1 MQTEKASVN
10 AATEDMASVSTFTT
24 VTNMPWGNRSSDRD
38 GDTMSRRKRRQLAG
52 KVKNGRASVV
62 AVACMIVFLG
72 LIAGTALAYL
82 GFRAEKGGRVED
94 FQRGALITVSKIRD
108 SFDEYV
114 DTASLIH
121 GRFRHRPQFDASAFE
136 ADAEAYTADYME
148 WSNRFRKD
156 FRELYEYVAA
166 SGLKFKAMQF
176 DPNITLQERPVA
188 EAEADI
194 YYMENYPEVN
204 YQGFRGFNGDSTS
217 LLPRWWNQSFYFP
230 IHYMEPIPGNEA
242 AIDLDYYSSESRIR
256 AVKALFD
263 TKEPSLTDRLSLV
276 KKAGSASRCIS
287 GDGGFSGD
295 QGPSFGVVLMHP
307 GVKLSDDNET
317 SWPRDFSSIV
327 LCMPDLMKRS
337 TDHLDRKI
345 SVYIHDL
352 SHPTYDEPVFMGAV
366 KLDEDETAT
375 EFQNEDE
382 SAYVMSLREE
392 ISLAELKCTAEDT
405 CHQQTIDI
413 ANRKWTITIVDEHGY
428 NKYQLLYVILV
439 GLVVFVAFFCLAIWV
454 LATDRK
460 NRSYAAL
467 KAQAAAERNSLVL
480 ENANKAAQTERELND
495 FLAHEVRNPLA
506 AAMAATTFLRAQL
519 ERRTK
524 STKDLQGQFEDSVET
539 EEIEEFLSDD
549 SKERGINRDDS
560 VKTLSSPRLVQ
571 AREDVQVVDNSLRFI
586 NDLLRTML
594 DMHRATSGN
603 MQVKLAPVDLLRDVL
618 EPVAGML
625 HRGGEGNIGRG
636 KGREKVQI
644 TVECPEDIIVTT
656 DVLRLKQVILNL
668 GRNSVKFIN
677 EGFIRLRAEVLEIE
691 CPDDPTRFRDEFVRE
706 NSHLDIEGGE
716 STCKTVRIYVEDS
729 GSGIPIEKRERLF
742 AKYQESLDLLS
753 QGTGIGLHLCKNLV
767 ELMGG
772 SISLDNEYD
781 SGIPGCPG
789 ARFVI
794 DLQTGPSDVSIND
807 LSSSFEY
814 DRDASIHVNFVDETN
829 GQIGGK
835 LFDHSSGATSSAET
849 SVLPEKLNVLFV
861 DDDRVLRKLFARTI
875 KMVAPGWTIRE
886 AANGEA
892 AILLADE
899 EEFDLIFCDMYMA
912 SVEKQLLGTETVAEL
927 RSKGLKCRIC
937 GLSANDKEREFLD
950 AGADSFLFKP
960 IPCEANLLR
969 STLHRVLYD

>member
-1 MQTEKASVN
+1 MN

-24 VTNMPWGNRSSDRD
+24 IGNMPWGNRANDTASETSSRQ
-38 GDTMSRRKRRQLAG
+38 RKKL
-52 KVKNGRASVV
+52 KNGRASVV

-82 GFRAEKGGRVED
+82 GFRSEKGARVED

-121 GRFRHRPQFDASAFE
+121 GRFRHRPQFDALAYE
-136 ADAEAYTADYME
+136 ADPDSYTEEYME
-148 WSNRFRKD
+148 WSDKFRKD
-156 FRELYEYVAA
+156 FRELYEYVRA
-166 SGLKFKAMQF
+166 SGLRFKAMQF

-188 EAEADI
+188 EAEAELF
-194 YYMENYPEVN
+194 YMDNYPDVT

-230 IHYMEPIPGNEA
+230 IHYMEPIVGNEA

-256 AVKALFD
+256 AVEALFE
-263 TKEPSLTDRLSLV
+263 TKKPSLTDRLSLV
-276 KKAGSASRCIS
+276 KKAGSVSRCIS
-287 GDGGFSGD
+287 GDGGFSGV

-307 GVKLSDDNET
+307 GVKLSQDNET

-352 SHPTYDEPVFMGAV
+352 SHPTYEEPVFMGAV
-366 KLDEDETAT
+366 KLDQNETAYQ
-375 EFQNEDE
+375 EED
-382 SAYVMSLREE
+382 SYVMSLREE
-392 ISLAELKCTAEDT
+392 IPLHELKCTAEDT

-413 ANRKWTITIVDEHGY
+413 ANRRWTITVVDEHGY

-467 KAQAAAERNSLVL
+467 KAQAAAERNALVL

-506 AAMAATTFLRAQL
+506 AAMAATTFLRTQL
-519 ERRTK
+519 ERRSQ
-524 STKDLQGQFEDSVET
+524 STKGVRTHFDDS
-539 EEIEEFLSDD
+539 EEIEGLVNDTSEKVVS
-549 SKERGINRDDS
+549 GRDDS
-560 VKTLSSPRLVQ
+560 IKSLSSPRLVQ

-603 MQVKLAPVDLLRDVL
+603 LQVKLAPVDLLRDVL

-636 KGREKVQI
+636 TGDEKVQI
-644 TVECPEDIIVTT
+644 TVDCPEDIVVTT

-677 EGFIRLRAEVLEIE
+677 EGFIRLRAEVVEVEE
-691 CPDDPTRFRDEFVRE
+691 CSDDHIRFRDEFVRE
-706 NSHLDIEGGE
+706 NSHLDIECGDVMD
-716 STCKTVRIYVEDS
+716 KTVRIYVEDS

-753 QGTGIGLHLCKNLV
+753 QGTVRTQL
-767 ELMGG
+767 
-772 SISLDNEYD
+772 
-781 SGIPGCPG
+781 
-789 ARFVI
+789 VI
-794 DLQTGPSDVSIND
+794 DGTCTVFFDLFSHLRLFFLLITHYRELVSTCARTWSN
-807 LSSSFEY
+807 SWV
-814 DRDASIHVNFVDETN
+814 DAS
-829 GQIGGK
+829 
-835 LFDHSSGATSSAET
+835 
-849 SVLPEKLNVLFV
+849 VLTMTTIVAFPDVQVL
-861 DDDRVLRKLFARTI
+861 VLL
-875 KMVAPGWTIRE
+875 
-886 AANGEA
+886 
-892 AILLADE
+892 
-899 EEFDLIFCDMYMA
+899 LIFKLLLPTRI
-912 SVEKQLLGTETVAEL
+912 VTIFRLQLTTIVMLV
-927 RSKGLKCRIC
+927 
-937 GLSANDKEREFLD
+937 
-950 AGADSFLFKP
+950 
-960 IPCEANLLR
+960 
-969 STLHRVLYD
+969 ST